1 MVILKSSREVEL
13 MREAGRVVFGVL
25 ERLREVAGP
34 GVTTEELD
42 RVAAETIEA
51 AGGEALFKGVRAG
64 QAKFPFPAVICA
76 SINEEV
82 VHGIPG
88 ARRLKEGDIISI
100 DCGVR
105 LKGYCGDAAATI
117 AIGEVGGE
125 SRRLL
130 EVTKEALQ
138 IAVDAVRPG
147 RRWSEIAGRMQR
159 AVESAGFSVVR
170 KFVGH
175 GIGRDMHEDPK
186 LPNYVD
192 RQVRRNDLVLRPG
205 MVLAVEPMVNLG
217 TDDVEYADDS
227 GWTVRTADGRRS
239 AHFEHSLA
247 VTVDGASV
255 LTDGS

>member
-1 MVILKSSREVEL
+1 MVILKSSREIEL
-13 MREAGRVVFGVL
+13 IRQAGRVVFRVL
-25 ERLREVAGP
+25 ERLGEVAGP

-42 RVAAETIEA
+42 QVAAETIRA

-105 LKGYCGDAAATI
+105 LQGYCGDAATTI
-117 AIGEVGGE
+117 AIGEVSEE

-130 EVTKEALQ
+130 EVTEEALG
-138 IAVDAVRPG
+138 IAVEQVGPG

-159 AVESAGFSVVR
+159 KVESAGFSVVR

-175 GIGRDMHEDPK
+175 GIGRDMHEEPK

-192 RQVRRNDLVLRPG
+192 RQQRRNDVVLRPG
-205 MVLAVEPMVNLG
+205 MVLAVEPMVNAG
-217 TDDVEYADDS
+217 TDDVRYADES
-227 GWTVRTADGRRS
+227 GWPVRTVDGRCS
-239 AHFEHSLA
+239 AHFEHTLA
-247 VTVDGASV
+247 VTVDGVAV